1 MRRTMNWIVL
11 FAFLL
16 MLTGCSQA
24 ENAAPATQAPVQ
36 ATEQP
41 AAPGETEAAAQESRR
56 ILIAYFSVPETDGVD
71 TVASASRVAVDGQVV
86 GNTQFVAN
94 VIEEVTG
101 GDLWRIETV
110 QTYPGT
116 HEPLLEFAY
125 NELMESA
132 RPELSGQIENLDAYD
147 VVFLGYPNWR
157 SACPQR
163 LAKWASPTSACFGP
177 WRIPAI

>member
-1 MRRTMNWIVL
+1 MKRMMN
-11 FAFLL
+11 L
-16 MLTGCSQA
+16 MLLIALLLTMTACGSA
-24 ENAAPATQAPVQ
+24 ENAALPTQEPAGETV
-36 ATEQP
+36 QP
-41 AAPGETEAAAQESRR
+41 AADAGAGIQEASGH